1 MKRTKQRDK
10 LMKKIL
16 LILLTIGTVALTLV
30 DMGVPFLFYLSL
42 PALLTALA
50 GFYIWA
56 ASGEGDLSSAI
67 NLRRGAD
74 GAVLM
79 SWISVLMGFVVILA
93 SFDPSDVEG
102 AYASLSVCIL
112 PLFYGYLVKFL
123 TAIFTD

>member
-1 MKRTKQRDK
+1 
-10 LMKKIL
+10 MKKLL
-16 LILLTIGTVALTLV
+16 LILLTVGAVALILV

-42 PALLTALA
+42 PALLTALV

-56 ASGEGDLSSAI
+56 VSGEGDLSSSV

-102 AYASLSVCIL
+102 AYATLSVCIL

>member
-1 MKRTKQRDK
+1 M
-10 LMKKIL
+10 MKKIF

-30 DMGVPFLFYLSL
+30 DMGVPFLLYLSL

-56 ASGEGDLSSAI
+56 ASGEGNLSSAI

-102 AYASLSVCIL
+102 VYASLSVCIL

>member
-1 MKRTKQRDK
+1 
-10 LMKKIL
+10 MKKIF
-16 LILLTIGTVALTLV
+16 LILLTIVTVALTLV

-42 PALLTALA
+42 PALLTALV

-56 ASGEGDLSSAI
+56 ASGEGNLSSAI

>member
-1 MKRTKQRDK
+1 
-10 LMKKIL
+10 MKKLL
-16 LILLTIGTVALTLV
+16 LILLTVGAVALTLV

-42 PALLTALA
+42 PALLTALV

-56 ASGEGDLSSAI
+56 VSGEGDLSSSV

-79 SWISVLMGFVVILA
+79 SWISVLMGFVAILA
-93 SFDPSDVEG
+93 SFDPSDAEG
-102 AYASLSVCIL
+102 FYASLSVCIL